1 MKQFD
6 LFSKKEE
13 IKIEKSTKDV
23 DQAEILSERL

>member
-13 IKIEKSTKDV
+13 IKIENPTKDV
-23 DQAEILSERL
+23 NQADILSEKL